1 MKRLIR
7 AALAKIGIR
16 TPRCEWA
23 HLTTTWAGDVK
34 VYIERC
40 VLGAGHAGAHRPG
53 IPTRVTSDEEN
64 R

>member
-7 AALAKIGIR
+7 AALTKLGIR
-16 TPRCEWA
+16 ARRCEWS
-23 HLTTTWAGDVK
+23 HLTTNWVGDIK

-40 VLGAGHAGAHRPG
+40 TLDSGHQGAHKPG
-53 IPTRVTSDEEN
+53 IPTRVTSDKET